1 MLQERVINSSKAVK
15 ISGGDDVTY
24 LARNIVTRTFKK
36 KVVLMF
42 ANQNVFV
49 MQTLVQ
55 MVSQLLAF
63 TKNSVE
69 GFFHVENFDESHKL

>member
-1 MLQERVINSSKAVK
+1 MLRTWHVTSSPEH
-15 ISGGDDVTY
+15 
-24 LARNIVTRTFKK
+24 FFK

-49 MQTLVQ
+49 MQTLVL

-69 GFFHVENFDESHKL
+69 GLFHIENIDESHKL

>member
-1 MLQERVINSSKAVK
+1 MLQERVINSSKAGQISVK
-15 ISGGDDVTY
+15 MLCTWHITSSPKH
-24 LARNIVTRTFKK
+24 FFK

-42 ANQNVFV
+42 VNQNVFV

-69 GFFHVENFDESHKL
+69 GFFHVENFDESHIL